1 MTTSG
6 FDVFGTGV
14 RTKVLLAISVLDE
27 THATELARVLGV
39 GDNTARNAL
48 LTLEAAGLV
57 VGTLEGGVKR
67 FRLNPRFRAA
77 DELRALLDKLSLGD
91 PALLN
96 AIATIRR
103 RPRRTGKPL

>member
-14 RTKVLLAISVLDE
+14 RTKVLVAISVMEE
-27 THATELARVLGV
+27 THATEVARILGV

-57 VGTLEGGVKR
+57 VGTSEGGVKR

-77 DELRALLDKLSLGD
+77 AELRALLEKLSFGD

-96 AIATIRR
+96 SIATLRR
-103 RPRRTGKPL
+103 RPRRTGKPV